1 MIEKHIYQCEVCGKE
16 FNDEEDCRKHEMEH
30 TASFIKN
37 AVVMMDKSGEV
48 LLLDDIRTAIERAY
62 AIYVGCKEVADILWE
77 LFKDEGY
84 ETPIENI
91 RTPVLYPAFFIYD
104 QDDYRWLYLNDL
116 EEEYNRLLELKTT
129 AENILLH

>member
-37 AVVMMDKSGEV
+37 AVVMMDNGGEV
-48 LLLDDIRTAIERAY
+48 LPLDDIRTAIERAY
-62 AIYVGCKEVADILWE
+62 AIYVGCEEATDILWE
-77 LFKDEGY
+77 MFKDEGY
-84 ETPIENI
+84 EIPIENI
-91 RTPVLYPAFFIYD
+91 ETSIQYPAFFIYD
-104 QDDYRWLYLNDL
+104 QDDYRWLYFNDL

-129 AENILLH
+129 AENFLLH

>member
-16 FNDEEDCRKHEMEH
+16 FNDEDECREHEMEH
-30 TASFIKN
+30 ITAKLKG
-37 AVVMMDKSGEV
+37 AVVMMDSLGEV
-48 LLLDDIRTAIERAY
+48 LPLDDMHTAIERAY
-62 AIYVGCKEVADILWE
+62 AIYVGCKEAADILWE

-91 RTPVLYPAFFIYD
+91 STPVLYPAFFIYD
-104 QDDYRWLYLNDL
+104 QDDYRWQYMRDL

>member
-1 MIEKHIYQCEVCGKE
+1 MTEIYTYRCDICGKT
-16 FNDEEDCRKHEMEH
+16 FDDEDDCREHEMKH
-30 TASFIKN
+30 KAAKLKD
-37 AVVMMDKSGEV
+37 AVVMMDSRENV
-48 LLLDDIRTAIERAY
+48 LPLDDIRTAIEKAY

-116 EEEYNRLLELKTT
+116 EEQYNRLLELKTT

>member
-16 FNDEEDCRKHEMEH
+16 FDDYEDCRIHEMEH

-37 AVVMMDKSGEV
+37 AVVMMDDGGEV
-48 LLLDDIRTAIERAY
+48 LPLDDIRTAIERAY

-104 QDDYRWLYLNDL
+104 QDDYRWLYLRDL

>member
-30 TASFIKN
+30 NAAKLKG
-37 AVVMMDKSGEV
+37 AVVMMDDGGEV
-48 LLLDDIRTAIERAY
+48 LPLDDIRTAIDNCY
-62 AIYVGCKEVADILWE
+62 AIYVGCNEAAKILWE
-77 LFKDEGY
+77 LFEDEGY
-84 ETPIENI
+84 TTPIEDI

-104 QDDYRWLYLNDL
+104 QDNYHWLYFNDL

-129 AENILLH
+129 AENILLQ

>member
-1 MIEKHIYQCEVCGKE
+1 MIEKHIYQCEVCGKA
-16 FNDEEDCRKHEMEH
+16 FDDEDDCREHEMEH
-30 TASFIKN
+30 ITAKLKG
-37 AVVMMDKSGEV
+37 AVVMMDSLGEV
-48 LLLDDIRTAIERAY
+48 LPLDDIHTAIERAY

-84 ETPIENI
+84 EAPIENI
-91 RTPVLYPAFFIYD
+91 RTTVLYPAFFIYD

>member
-1 MIEKHIYQCEVCGKE
+1 MTEIYTYRCDICGKT
-16 FNDEEDCRKHEMEH
+16 FDDEDDCRKHEMEH
-30 TASFIKN
+30 NVAKLKG
-37 AVVMMDKSGEV
+37 AVVMMDDNGEV
-48 LLLDDIRTAIERAY
+48 LPLDNISTAIDKCY
-62 AIYVGCKEVADILWE
+62 AIYVGCNEAAKILWE

-84 ETPIENI
+84 ETPIEDI

-104 QDDYRWLYLNDL
+104 QDNYHWLYFNNL